1 MSEILIDY
9 MYAIT
14 VFTAIFAIVDP
25 MGNIP
30 IFYTITQRFT
40 REERIRIAKRAV
52 IAATV
57 TLIVFGLI
65 GNYIFTMFSIT
76 IPAFRIA
83 GGLLL
88 FRVAFNMLYGV
99 TPGTKS
105 TEKEKEETLE
115 KDMIGIVPLGIP
127 LLAGPGAISTVML
140 YNSQGNLGNS
150 IIVFLSIFVTLL
162 ITYILLRNVD
172 NIFKRL
178 GQVGSLAIS
187 RIMGLILAA
196 IAIQFIINGVHQ
208 IVLDWAIELAVV

>member
-1 MSEILIDY
+1 MSELIIDY
-9 MYAIT
+9 FYAIT
-14 VFTAIFAIVDP
+14 VFMAIFAIVDP

-30 IFYTITQRFT
+30 IFYTLTHRFT
-40 REERIRIAKRAV
+40 KEERLRIAKRAV
-52 IAATV
+52 IAAII
-57 TLIVFGLI
+57 TLVVFGLI
-65 GNYIFTMFSIT
+65 GQYIFMMFSIT

-115 KDMIGIVPLGIP
+115 KDMIGIVPMGIP

-140 YNSQGNLGNS
+140 YNSQGNLLSS
-150 IIVFLSIFVTLL
+150 IIVFISIFATLL
-162 ITYILLRNVD
+162 ITYVLLRNVD
-172 NIFKRL
+172 RIFNRL
-178 GQVGSLAIS
+178 GRVGSLAIS

-196 IAIQFIINGVHQ
+196 IAIQFLINGVHQ
-208 IVLDWAIELAVV
+208 IVLEWSAELAAL

>member
-1 MSEILIDY
+1 MSEIIIDY

-52 IAATV
+52 IAATL

-88 FRVAFNMLYGV
+88 FRVAFNMLYGT

-105 TEKEKEETLE
+105 TEKEKEETIE
-115 KDMIGIVPLGIP
+115 KDMIGIVPMGIP

-140 YNSQGNLGNS
+140 YNSQGNMGNS
-150 IIVFLSIFVTLL
+150 IVVFLSIFATLL

-172 NIFKRL
+172 KIFNRL

-196 IAIQFIINGVHQ
+196 IAVQFLINGVHQ
-208 IVLDWAIELAVV
+208 IALEWAAEFAAI